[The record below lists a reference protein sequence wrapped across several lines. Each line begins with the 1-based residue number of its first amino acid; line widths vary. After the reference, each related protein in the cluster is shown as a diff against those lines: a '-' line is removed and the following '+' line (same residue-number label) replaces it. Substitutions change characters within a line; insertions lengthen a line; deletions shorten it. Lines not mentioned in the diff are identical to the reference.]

1 MTWKT
6 LASSWNTKKNTNK
19 INGGIDSYGIQ
30 LPLNQNGFPFSS
42 KFKNCFANFFPLE
55 YFLGGKMIDEY
66 ICNACFTAWDAPT
79 LDGTLTCPMCAVPLT
94 GTVKD
99 NAPDIVLDPPNESN

>member
-1 MTWKT
+1 
-6 LASSWNTKKNTNK
+6 
-19 INGGIDSYGIQ
+19 
-30 LPLNQNGFPFSS
+30 
-42 KFKNCFANFFPLE
+42 
-55 YFLGGKMIDEY
+55 MIDEY

-79 LDGTLTCPMCAVPLT
+79 LDGALTCPMCAVPLT